1 MRYYVTRSGS
11 CSNPRVALAHRW
23 GKAGVAHAQQ
33 LAGLGRLTRVR
44 SPVAGE
50 SERGRGGYVSLRP
63 SVASRRRMDEL
74 TLSCEPAVLQ
84 RVAEGGRDAASD
96 LELGAGDDAVSALVW
111 VEPATGPTALRFGRA
126 AANPGGAVRF
136 LPHREGEG
144 AGESEHGDSRSS
156 PLLLLCPEKEP
167 LLSCPGPL
175 DDQPLSP
182 GPELNHFPDDPEFA
196 DIVLRAE
203 QAIESGVYPQRIS
216 QGSSGSYFV
225 KDAKGKIIGVF
236 KPKTEE
242 PYGQLNPK
250 WTKFFHKICCPCC
263 FGRGC
268 LIPNQGYLSEAGAY
282 LVDEKLGLGVVPKTK
297 VVWLASETFNYSAID
312 RAKSRGKKYALEKV
326 PKVGRR
332 FHRIGLP
339 PKVGS
344 FQLFV
349 ENYKEADYWL
359 RKFETDPLPE
369 NTRKQLQSQF
379 ERLVIL
385 DYIIRNTDRGNDN
398 WLMKYEK
405 PENTTEFCDKDSEW
419 THCKEPIIKIA
430 AIDNGLAFP
439 FKHPDEWRAYPFHWA
454 WLHQAKIPFSQET
467 RDSIL
472 PRISDMNFVQDLCE
486 DLYELFKTDRGF
498 DKATFELQMSVM
510 RGQILNLTQALKDGR
525 SPIQLVQM
533 PRVVVERSSSG
544 SQGRIV
550 HLSNAFTQTFHCRK
564 PFFSS
569 W

>member
-1 MRYYVTRSGS
+1 
-11 CSNPRVALAHRW
+11 
-23 GKAGVAHAQQ
+23 
-33 LAGLGRLTRVR
+33 
-44 SPVAGE
+44 
-50 SERGRGGYVSLRP
+50 
-63 SVASRRRMDEL
+63 MDEL
-74 TLSCEPAVLQ
+74 ALSVGPAAAAASAE
-84 RVAEGGRDAASD
+84 RVSPGGGGGDAASV
-96 LELGAGDDAVSALVW
+96 LELEGGGDAEPPREWGAVA
-111 VEPATGPTALRFGRA
+111 EPPPCFTRA

-136 LPHREGEG
+136 LPRREAELGSGEP
-144 AGESEHGDSRSS
+144 ESGDSPSS
-156 PLLLLCPEKEP
+156 PPLVLLLCPEKEP
-167 LLSCPGPL
+167 LLSCPSPL
-175 DDQPLSP
+175 DEQPQSP
-182 GPELNHFPDDPEFA
+182 GWPGAGAEFNHFPEDPEFA
-196 DIVLRAE
+196 DIVLIAE
-203 QAIESGVYPQRIS
+203 QAIESGIYPQRIS

-225 KDAKGKIIGVF
+225 KDAKGRIIGVF

-250 WTKFFHKICCPCC
+250 WTKFVHKICCPCC
-263 FGRGC
+263 FGRSC

-349 ENYKEADYWL
+349 DSYKEADYWL
-359 RKFETDPLPE
+359 RRFETDPLPE
-369 NTRKQLQSQF
+369 NTRKQFQSQF
-379 ERLVIL
+379 EKLVIL
-385 DYIIRNTDRGNDN
+385 DFIIRNTDRGNDN

-405 PENTTEFCDKDSEW
+405 PENRTEFCDKDSKW
-419 THCKEPIIKIA
+419 THCQEPIIKIA

-467 RDSIL
+467 RDSVL

-486 DLYELFKTDRGF
+486 DLNELFETDKGF
-498 DKATFELQMSVM
+498 DRATFELQMSVM
-510 RGQILNLTQALKDGR
+510 RGQILNLTQALKDGK

-533 PRVVVERSSSG
+533 PRVIVERSSSG